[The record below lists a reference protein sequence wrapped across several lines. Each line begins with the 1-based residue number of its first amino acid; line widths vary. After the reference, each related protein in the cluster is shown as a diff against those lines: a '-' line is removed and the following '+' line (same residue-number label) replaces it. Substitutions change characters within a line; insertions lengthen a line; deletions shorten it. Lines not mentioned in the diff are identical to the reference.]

1 MAWPGSKLRPELGV
15 RARVR
20 VRDGEGDGEEQHHNV
35 HKRACCGVVPRR
47 RHHVPWGCRE
57 WIKEGGGRRAK
68 GEGRRARRRR
78 CRDRRGGRKGERDTQ
93 DEVERLRTR

>member
-1 MAWPGSKLRPELGV
+1 M

-20 VRDGEGDGEEQHHNV
+20 VRDGEGDGEEQHHNM

-57 WIKEGGGRRAK
+57 WITVGGGGRAK
-68 GEGRRARRRR
+68 GEGLEGA
-78 CRDRRGGRKGERDTQ
+78 DAGTDGEVVRVSETPRM
-93 DEVERLRTR
+93 RLRG